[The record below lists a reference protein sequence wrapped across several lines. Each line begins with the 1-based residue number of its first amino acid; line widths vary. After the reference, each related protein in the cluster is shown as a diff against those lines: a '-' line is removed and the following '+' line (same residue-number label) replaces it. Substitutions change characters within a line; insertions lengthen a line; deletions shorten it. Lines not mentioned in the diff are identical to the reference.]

1 MQYIDANIFLRFLT
15 RDDPKK
21 SEACYRLFEEADRG
35 KKTLYTTESVVA
47 EVVYIL
53 QSKKLFNYSR
63 DVIVKNLLTILTL
76 KGLKIAHKKLVIL
89 GLQIY
94 MKFNIDFEDAVL
106 ASYVLNSK
114 NKELYSYDLDFNKID
129 GIKRIEPK

>member
-63 DVIVKNLLTILTL
+63 DVTVKNLLTILTL
-76 KGLKIAHKKLVIL
+76 KGLKIVHKKLIIL

-94 MKFNIDFEDAVL
+94 LKFNIDFEDAVL

>member
-15 RDDPKK
+15 KDDLKK
-21 SEACYRLFEEADRG
+21 SEACYRLFEEADKG
-35 KKTLYTTESVVA
+35 QKTLYTTESVVA

-63 DVIVKNLLTILTL
+63 DVIVKNLLTILKL
-76 KGLKIAHKKLVIL
+76 KGLKIIHKKLIIL

-94 MKFNIDFEDAVL
+94 LKFNIDFEDAVL

-114 NKELYSYDLDFNKID
+114 SKELFSYDLDFSKIE